1 METKIQIEEFEKP
14 IDNFIFEHFNS
25 IHGEVQDI
33 IFCPDFRIII
43 NLNSY
48 WKTVSYHTDFIDMT
62 KKYTLSQ
69 LMNQSE
75 TLQSFLKTN
84 KNYTISVY
92 CCFDNVKYCFDKK
105 IENINEKPI
114 LLLQKDI

>member
-1 METKIQIEEFEKP
+1 METTIQIEEFETP

-43 NLNSY
+43 NLNSFY
-48 WKTVSYHTDFIDMT
+48 KTVSYHTDFIDMT
-62 KKYTLSQ
+62 KKYTINEII
-69 LMNQSE
+69 NQSE
-75 TLQSFLKTN
+75 TLQTFLNSN

-92 CCFDNVKYCFDKK
+92 CCFDKK
-105 IENINEKPI
+105 NENNNEKPI
-114 LLLQKDI
+114 LLLHKDIKSC